1 MSLARTSAPIN
12 PGYPVMNPYGGQY
25 FGLPQA
31 YYSAVPTAYPH
42 FVPAVVGYTQVA
54 IPPPPVTTAQTTTVT
69 PTTTTV
75 STTETVAPTPQE
87 KTPVTTVFVGNIPE
101 RAPDSLIKSLLMRCG
116 NILSWKRVQGA
127 SGKLQAFGFCEYQDP
142 ESTMRCV
149 RLLNEFEIIDKK
161 LLVKVDPKTE
171 DLLAE
176 YKKKKQK
183 EGDDGSLGS
192 TAAEVDE
199 ATKQDDE
206 VVKTALQNIL
216 QESVS
221 AFQLGHE
228 SPNRQDYL
236 EGPRHLTLDDMD
248 LDVDRKDLI
257 NKEIETFRRRNEK
270 ETPTEERTRRPK
282 DTDRDYYSSRYSR
295 SRAERELARTRH
307 SRSRSSS
314 REPSKKR
321 LRGSVTSSHL
331 TSSTHSRSSHIDE
344 EEEAIKKRLERKL
357 REKEESYQER
367 LRQWESRERKKLAE
381 YEREKERER
390 KKQEE
395 LNAEAQSL
403 HEFFEDYD
411 DDLEDPKFY
420 KGSALQG
427 RLADRE
433 VEEAA
438 DERDRQKEIEQLEAA
453 KRKLIEER
461 DPNAESIILQMEQ
474 KMQEH
479 LRKSLN
485 LDGGSISG
493 THYPTFPRSSPL
505 HNVDG
510 NDESSQHAD
519 TPPSAF
525 IETSK
530 DTTNPAAD
538 SSFQN
543 DKTDSSFKPVSPDQ
557 SRILDQPNLPNNA
570 KNTDGQEISRKDSG
584 PFLFSMASTEHT
596 VRKPAAAFTD
606 DDFEQRAAKPT
617 LSWLPPSA
625 TSSQK
630 PLPPP
635 PEEPHVSRLSTAEKK
650 AVIKRIIEQIPT
662 AKEDLF
668 AYPID
673 WAIVDS
679 VSFCFLFN
687 PKFCCPNWFVGSRRR
702 VRYSLYG

>member
-1 MSLARTSAPIN
+1 M
-12 PGYPVMNPYGGQY
+12 
-25 FGLPQA
+25 
-31 YYSAVPTAYPH
+31 
-42 FVPAVVGYTQVA
+42 
-54 IPPPPVTTAQTTTVT
+54 
-69 PTTTTV
+69 
-75 STTETVAPTPQE
+75 
-87 KTPVTTVFVGNIPE
+87 
-101 RAPDSLIKSLLMRCG
+101 LLYLKRCG

-216 QESVS
+216 QESVA

-282 DTDRDYYSSRYSR
+282 DIDRDYYSSRYSR

-331 TSSTHSRSSHIDE
+331 TSSSHSRSSHVDE

-390 KKQEE
+390 KKLEE

-485 LDGGSISG
+485 LDGGSTPGI
-493 THYPTFPRSSPL
+493 HYPTFPRSSPL
-505 HNVDG
+505 NNVDG

-519 TPPSAF
+519 TPASAF

-530 DTTNPAAD
+530 DTANSAAN

-557 SRILDQPNLPNNA
+557 SRMLDQPNLSNS
-570 KNTDGQEISRKDSG
+570 KNTDAQEIGRKDSG
-584 PFLFSMASTEHT
+584 TFLFSMASTEHT
-596 VRKPAAAFTD
+596 VRKPAAAFAD
-606 DDFEQRAAKPT
+606 DDLEQRAAKPT

-630 PLPPP
+630 PLPPQ

-673 WAIVDS
+673 WAIVDAEFVNTRIRPWVDKKIVAYIGESEATLSNFICEQVLEHNPPAKILNEIAMVLDEEAEVFVVKMWRLLIYVIAEKKLGLS
-679 VSFCFLFN
+679 V
-687 PKFCCPNWFVGSRRR
+687 
-702 VRYSLYG
+702 